1 MRPLMS
7 AREIDERT
15 TELRNREKNNATASY
30 GVEGHAG
37 GSGPAHAGERLPRKC
52 PSLKLPAE
60 RVQGRDVLLDARPAP
75 EVSASFPP
83 QPPSLDSLSLLNT
96 MGWRVHTRLALTT
109 QGQAVM
115 SSGVHYHTGRMQ

>member
-15 TELRNREKNNATASY
+15 TELRNREKNNATTSY

-37 GSGPAHAGERLPRKC
+37 GSGPAHAGERLPRKR

-83 QPPSLDSLSLLNT
+83 PPPSLDSLSLLNT
-96 MGWRVHTRLALTT
+96 MGGESTRAWL
-109 QGQAVM
+109 
-115 SSGVHYHTGRMQ
+115 